1 MADYNDYLA
10 YLHHV
15 DDTTLQEF
23 KKKEDE
29 LRHQIDVV
37 RDQCQKDIR
46 KIKEIAAEEMAQL
59 EEGHKAAMT
68 SLNAQCLSSVEKIKA
83 EKAQLKASHKAELAR
98 LNAEKDAAVEKLSTA
113 MAQIEEEKK
122 SAVEQALAKI
132 KSEHER
138 NVGTLRNQYQSSIDK
153 LNAEI
158 KQLKDSQKREMQR
171 IADEKDAQILDL
183 TNKLAKIEAEKFSF
197 RKIMNE
203 ITVFILSLFMSAKTN
218 LNNTIEELRLKFKE
232 KVRQKE
238 EERRRQQK
246 EECKL
251 KEVDAATLK
260 EENNVA
266 IDVDR
271 SFCRVCGNPLKPG
284 AFFCNKC
291 GAKL

>member
-59 EEGHKAAMT
+59 EEGHKAAIA

-98 LNAEKDAAVEKLSTA
+98 LNAEKDAAVEELSTA
-113 MAQIEEEKK
+113 MAQVEEEKR
-122 SAVEQALAKI
+122 SAVEQAIAKI
-132 KSEHER
+132 KADYER
-138 NVGTLRNQYQSSIDK
+138 EK
-153 LNAEI
+153 
-158 KQLKDSQKREMQR
+158 QR

-183 TNKLAKIEAEKFSF
+183 TNKLAKIEAERFSF

-203 ITVFILSLFMSAKTN
+203 IKVLILSLFMSAKTN

-238 EERRRQQK
+238 EERRHQQK
-246 EECKL
+246 EECKF
-251 KEVDAATLK
+251 KEVDAATRK
-260 EENNVA
+260 EEDNVA
-266 IDVDR
+266 INVDR
-271 SFCRVCGNPLKPG
+271 RFCRACGSSLKPESI
-284 AFFCNKC
+284 FCNKC